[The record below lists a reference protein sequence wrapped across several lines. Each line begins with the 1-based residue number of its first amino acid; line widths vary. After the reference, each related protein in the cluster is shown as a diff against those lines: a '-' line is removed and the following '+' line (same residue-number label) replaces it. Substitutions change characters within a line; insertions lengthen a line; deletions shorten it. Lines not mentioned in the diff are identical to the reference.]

1 MKLVRFEHNGFA
13 HTGVIQYGQV
23 KSIES
28 PLSVL
33 EILNLPRRERDYVE
47 VRCGKMFRKDIEE
60 VHLLPPIEP
69 RAMRDYVA
77 FEAHISGMKKTEGG
91 NGLVPEEW
99 YEAPTF
105 LFMNPWSLTDP
116 FGEIVPPAD
125 AKALDYE
132 LEIGAIVRKQARD
145 VAAADA
151 ADYIGGYLILNDWSA
166 RDLQKREMK
175 IGLGP
180 SKGKDFANTIGP
192 WLTTSDE
199 LDERREG
206 DRYDLEMKVFVN
218 GTLVG
223 SDNAKNLSWSFEEM
237 LAYASRGAIVGAGDL
252 LGSGTASTGAMAELW
267 SRGVEPRP
275 EALKPGDVVRM
286 EIDLLGAIEN
296 RVAEPHQP
304 APAVPRARRT
314 YGDDRL

>member
-1 MKLVRFEHNGFA
+1 MKLVRYEHNGIA
-13 HTGVIQYGQV
+13 HVGVIQYDQV
-23 KSIES
+23 KSLDTTLGVID
-28 PLSVL
+28 
-33 EILNLPRRERDYVE
+33 ILNLPRRERDYLE
-47 VRCGKMFRKDIEE
+47 VRCGKMFRSDIEQ
-60 VHLLPPIEP
+60 VRLLPPVEP

-77 FEAHISGMKKTEGG
+77 FEAHISGMKKSEGG
-91 NGLVPEEW
+91 TGLVPKEW
-99 YEAPTF
+99 YQAPTF
-105 LFMNPWSLTDP
+105 LFMNPWSLTGPYD
-116 FGEIVPPAD
+116 EIVPPAD
-125 AKALDYE
+125 ATALDFE

-151 ADYIGGYLILNDWSA
+151 SDYIGGYLVLNDWSA
-166 RDLQKREMK
+166 RDLQRREMK
-175 IGLGP
+175 VGLGP

-206 DRYDLEMKVFVN
+206 DRLDLEMKVFVN
-218 GTLVG
+218 GALVG
-223 SDNAKNLSWSFEEM
+223 QDNAKNLSWSFEEM
-237 LAYASRGAIVGAGDL
+237 LAYASRSAIVGPGDL
-252 LGSGTASTGAMAELW
+252 LGSGTASTGALAEFW

-275 EALKPGDVVRM
+275 EPLKPGDVVRM

-296 RVAEPHQP
+296 RIAEPHTP